1 MAERK
6 TTSPMVPLVLA
17 SVLGAATLTGVG
29 VTLIF
34 LFSNLQGWFF
44 TRVW

>member
-1 MAERK
+1 MAK
-6 TTSPMVPLVLA
+6 VQTTSPVVPFFLA
-17 SVLGAATLTGVG
+17 GVFGAATLTGVG

-34 LFSNLQGWFF
+34 YFSQLQGWFF

>member
-1 MAERK
+1 MEAKK
-6 TTSPMVPLVLA
+6 TNPVLPFFLA
-17 SVLGAATLTGVG
+17 GTFGAAVATGLA

-34 LFSNLQGWFF
+34 FFSNLQGWFF